1 MTCFLQ
7 AVVCPVADPKCFDS
21 NSDPLDPEVD
31 TESNFAGFGAQ
42 TKLKFL
48 RKS

>member
-31 TESNFAGFGAQ
+31 TESNLPSFYGKVGFHTQ
-42 TKLKFL
+42 N
-48 RKS
+48 